1 MSGVRNGQVGGLKG
15 VSTPERGARDGQAG
29 FQQEARRRVTEAV
42 SAQRK
47 ERLEQERRLADL
59 AVAILTAIAERD
71 EAVHSAEQQAA
82 DAVRAL
88 IAVRLSIAE
97 ITELCAGQID
107 AKELTRLSRLPAEPV
122 AASGVKS

>member
-1 MSGVRNGQVGGLKG
+1 MVRQGYKQ
-15 VSTPERGARDGQAG
+15 D
-29 FQQEARRRVTEAV
+29 ARRRVTEAL

-59 AVAILTAIAERD
+59 AVQILTAIAERD

-88 IAVRLSIAE
+88 LAE
-97 ITELCAGQID
+97 HLRITEIADLCGGQLD
-107 AKELTRLSRLPAEPV
+107 AKELTRLSRTPPAP
-122 AASGVKS
+122 ATASGVKS